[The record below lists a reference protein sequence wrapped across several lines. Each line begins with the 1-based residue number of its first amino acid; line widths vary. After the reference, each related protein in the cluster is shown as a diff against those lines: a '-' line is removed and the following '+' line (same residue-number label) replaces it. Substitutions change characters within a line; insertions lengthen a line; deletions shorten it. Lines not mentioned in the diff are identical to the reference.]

1 MPGKTRHFLYV
12 PGTVHKTFGP
22 PFLTCAQQVVIHESV
37 TMSAEVN
44 QGTHALWFAKGMKG
58 IFSLPAMI
66 LMASFIG
73 FSAFALESGFTREQ
87 AVFMTFTVWALPA
100 KMILIGS
107 MLGGANLAACF
118 LAVTLSSVR
127 MMPMVAS
134 IVPDLKTSRTP
145 TWLLLFLSHF
155 VAITAWV
162 FTTQNIN
169 SVPRLFRV
177 SWFAGFAITL
187 TLVNTLIVA
196 VAFGIVASFPPL
208 VAGVLFFMT
217 PVYFV
222 ASIWASATHSVV
234 KVAFIIG
241 LIAGPVFAM
250 IEPEFDII
258 YAGLGGGTLAYFIDR
273 RWFRRKIQ
281 SQPGEIEP

>member
-1 MPGKTRHFLYV
+1 
-12 PGTVHKTFGP
+12 
-22 PFLTCAQQVVIHESV
+22 
-37 TMSAEVN
+37 MSAEVN
-44 QGTHALWFAKGMKG
+44 QGSRALWFARGMKG
-58 IFSLPAMI
+58 IYSLPAII

-73 FSAFALESGFTREQ
+73 FSAFALESGLTREQ
-87 AVFMTFTVWALPA
+87 AVFMTFSVWALPA

-145 TWLLLFLSHF
+145 TWVLLFLSHF

-169 SVPRLFRV
+169 AVPRQFRV
-177 SWFAGFAITL
+177 AWFAGFAITL

-196 VAFGIVASFPPL
+196 VSFGIVASFPPL

-222 ASIWASATHSVV
+222 ASIWASAIHSVV

-241 LIAGPVFAM
+241 LIAGPLFAM

-258 YAGLGGGTLAYFIDR
+258 YAGLGGGTLAYVVDR
-273 RWFRRKIQ
+273 WWFRRKIQ
-281 SQPGEIEP
+281 SPSGDVEP